1 MQNKDGGFV
10 SVFRR
15 SSEVQNNV
23 GRSMKDIN
31 SIVSANK
38 IWPLTLPQKD
48 TCIFHLSLKITR
60 NSNLLGETRQIWIKY
75 GHKACTIYKLCLSMI
90 KEHKTR

>member
-1 MQNKDGGFV
+1 MNYIIYNVRMMYIYIPLIVQNKDEGFV

-48 TCIFHLSLKITR
+48 TCIFHLSL
-60 NSNLLGETRQIWIKY
+60 
-75 GHKACTIYKLCLSMI
+75 
-90 KEHKTR
+90 